1 MASGLEM
8 EEWLLFYRVNMLGNN
23 LSIDKGVECAAFILP
38 YTADASFAVGN
49 PAMMGTKETMDKFD
63 FKFALTCLPHLFTD
77 ALGKFFM
84 GCCYV
89 NNVPPVF
96 YLNNPLKRIIS
107 HCPFLFILYEIEDIL
122 FMLLKIIAFQCH
134 KPLSIPVSYLLA
146 CRTEDGKCLFIA
158 LSPFIKAF
166 IH

>member
-1 MASGLEM
+1 MITPIKKYDYTDLKIG
-8 EEWLLFYRVNMLGNN
+8 VICPNN
-23 LSIDKGVECAAFILP
+23 LCNQTSIL
-38 YTADASFAVGN
+38 
-49 PAMMGTKETMDKFD
+49 
-63 FKFALTCLPHLFTD
+63 HLFTD

-146 CRTEDGKCLFIA
+146 RRTEDGKCLFIA

>member
-1 MASGLEM
+1 M
-8 EEWLLFYRVNMLGNN
+8 
-23 LSIDKGVECAAFILP
+23 
-38 YTADASFAVGN
+38 
-49 PAMMGTKETMDKFD
+49 
-63 FKFALTCLPHLFTD
+63 
-77 ALGKFFM
+77 GKFFV

-96 YLNNPLKRIIS
+96 YLNNPFKRIIS

-122 FMLLKIIAFQCH
+122 FVLLKIIAFQCH

-146 CRTEDGKCLFIA
+146 RRTEDGKCLFIA

-166 IH
+166 IHWPPFVAVDGMASPAHSHSMRALLRQ